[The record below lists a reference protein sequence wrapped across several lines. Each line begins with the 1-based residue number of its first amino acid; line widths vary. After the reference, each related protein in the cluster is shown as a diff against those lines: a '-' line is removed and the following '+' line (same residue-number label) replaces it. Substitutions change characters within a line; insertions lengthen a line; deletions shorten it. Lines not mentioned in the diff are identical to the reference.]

1 MAGGMRDR
9 MWAEALELLDQ
20 AERVHRGLFRPGPA
34 GGVGGPAASA
44 GRRPTC
50 WEPPVDVL
58 ETEAGELW
66 IQVALP
72 GVPPGLLEL
81 RVEGQ
86 ALVVAGDRPLP
97 LPRGSAGTVHRLETP
112 HGRFERRLGLPPGR
126 YELGRHDLEL
136 GCLTITLRKL
146 A

>member
-1 MAGGMRDR
+1 MAGGMHDR

-20 AERVHRGLFRPGPA
+20 AERVQRAVFRPGPA
-34 GGVGGPAASA
+34 GTTAA
-44 GRRPTC
+44 RLTC

-58 ETEAGELW
+58 ETASGELW

-72 GVPPGLLEL
+72 GVPPELLDL

-86 ALVVAGDRPLP
+86 ALVVAGERPLP
-97 LPRGSAGTVHRLETP
+97 LPRGSSGTVHRLETP
-112 HGRFERRLGLPPGR
+112 HGRFERRLTLPPGR

-136 GCLTITLRKL
+136 GCLTITLRRL